1 MFNHGMTSRDI
12 CGTAAIFGDVSWKEE
27 GREKNEDKEVM
38 CSTGEGCDRVYPEA
52 RYTFV
57 T

>member
-1 MFNHGMTSRDI
+1 MVMTSRDV
-12 CGTAAIFGDVSWKEE
+12 CGTAAIFGDMSWKEE

-52 RYTFV
+52 RYTYV
-57 T
+57 A

>member
-1 MFNHGMTSRDI
+1 MTSRDV

-38 CSTGEGCDRVYPEA
+38 CSTGEGLRSCLPRSK
-52 RYTFV
+52 TLFL